1 MQSPESIT
9 RSSSAPL
16 LLSCDAAGLQP
27 TTKTTANTRSTL
39 RASFFRKKNISH
51 PPHQL
56 IITKTACT
64 PQYEPRCTGINIDR
78 RNRPPCGR
86 VFQEVID
93 TMSDWLEILTDSWV
107 IIVGLAVIGLLGLG
121 YYLWRRR
128 EAQRLPTDSNLA
140 ESIDK
145 VTKWSPENEDE

>member
-1 MQSPESIT
+1 
-9 RSSSAPL
+9 
-16 LLSCDAAGLQP
+16 
-27 TTKTTANTRSTL
+27 
-39 RASFFRKKNISH
+39 
-51 PPHQL
+51 
-56 IITKTACT
+56 
-64 PQYEPRCTGINIDR
+64 
-78 RNRPPCGR
+78 
-86 VFQEVID
+86 
-93 TMSDWLEILTDSWV
+93 MSDWLEILTDSWV